1 MVRTQYKR
9 EQDGQDRV
17 RKRAGWSGQMIKE
30 SRMVRKDDKREQD
43 AQDRV

>member
-17 RKRAGWSGQMIKE
+17 RMRKGWSGQMIKE
-30 SRMVRKDDKREQD
+30 SRMVRTEDKREQD
-43 AQDRV
+43 GQDR